1 MYPCEVNE
9 VADFLFTT
17 LNQCEIDYKKMAYQI
32 IFSSTER
39 SSSDSTLM
47 VQVTSFNELFIEI
60 NTEGFPPSYVCLD
73 KETSIRLAKELRK
86 QISFLED

>member
-1 MYPCEVNE
+1 MHSY
-9 VADFLFTT
+9 ADGLFYLQRLINAELITKT
-17 LNQCEIDYKKMAYQI
+17 MAYQI

>member
-1 MYPCEVNE
+1 
-9 VADFLFTT
+9 
-17 LNQCEIDYKKMAYQI
+17 
-32 IFSSTER
+32 
-39 SSSDSTLM
+39 M